1 MMLWEEVKKLI
12 RQMFNSYPMRKLGFL
27 SGVICGVAIL
37 IFGLF
42 NTLFAFFCG
51 IIGLYIGSRFEEG
64 DDLVDKTLKA
74 LENTV
79 PERFRYWKY
88 FS

>member
-1 MMLWEEVKKLI
+1 MWEEVKRI
-12 RQMFNSYPMRKLGFL
+12 INQAFDSYPNRKKGFIF
-27 SGVICGVAIL
+27 GVIVGVAIL
-37 IFGLF
+37 IFGFF

-51 IIGLYIGSRFEEG
+51 IIGLYIGSRFDKG
-64 DDLVDKTLKA
+64 DDLVDKTLKT

-79 PERFRYWKY
+79 PERLKYWKY